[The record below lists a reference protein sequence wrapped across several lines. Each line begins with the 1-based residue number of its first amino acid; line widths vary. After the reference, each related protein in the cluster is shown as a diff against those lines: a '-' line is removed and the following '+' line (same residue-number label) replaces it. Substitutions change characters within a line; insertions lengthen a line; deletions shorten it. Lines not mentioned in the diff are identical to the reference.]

1 MSAEL
6 AEIAFM
12 AGVPR
17 WTDELAK
24 AYRDKRYA
32 DAEKLALKL
41 NHGFGLVAAVL
52 AEKKEVANG
61 AS

>member
-1 MSAEL
+1 MSDEL
-6 AEIAFM
+6 AEVSFL
-12 AGVPR
+12 AGVSR

-32 DAEKLALKL
+32 DAETLALKL

-52 AEKKEVANG
+52 AEKKEAVNG